1 MQWAT
6 PGLKN
11 HTLSMLITVAFT
23 AASPQVFAEDGLEG
37 LGDLVGGSFRSRAY
51 AVSSDGSVVVGH
63 SEIAGDSCSTLCMSE
78 AFRWTEAGGMVGL
91 HDLAGDTVTSKAYGV
106 SSDGSV
112 VVGGDNFGGFRWT
125 EAGGIVSV
133 EQWLTDSGVTVGGG
147 ISTHTATGT
156 NGDGSV
162 VVGYGE
168 FGSGT
173 EYEAYIARVGSSGSG
188 VTTIGE
194 VSESLSSIS
203 EGASM
208 ALRSTHLLVHSAYSR
223 PMSRKVAIGQKNLW
237 LTGDWGHDNHNG
249 RDGTIGLAEVG
260 LGYNFGTVQ
269 VNISLGETG
278 SKQVLVESGGIDS
291 QGKYAMV
298 EGILPIAEDAGLYAT
313 LGMYGHRGDADIR
326 RGYLN
331 AGLSDFSSGN
341 PDTRTWGL
349 RARLDWEDAYTVK
362 AVQFSP
368 YADLSYS
375 KSKADGYTETGGG
388 FAARFDSS
396 EEEVTELRAG
406 FNMAMPI
413 TTANVHLVGNL
424 EVTHRFDNK
433 GAGTSGQLIGL
444 FAFDLEGREYD
455 STWVKGGIGIEG
467 ELGKGKAFLMLN
479 GTTEGEMPSAW
490 LTASYQMLF

>member
-1 MQWAT
+1 M
-6 PGLKN
+6 
-11 HTLSMLITVAFT
+11 V
-23 AASPQVFAEDGLEG
+23 G
-37 LGDLVGGSFRSRAY
+37 LGDLAGGIFLSRAY
-51 AVSSDGSVVVGH
+51 AASNDGSVVVGFGT
-63 SEIAGDSCSTLCMSE
+63 SGSGYE

-91 HDLAGDTVTSKAYGV
+91 GDLAGGSVKSVASGV
-106 SSDGSV
+106 SGDGSV
-112 VVGGDNFGGFRWT
+112 VVGFSNSGHDDVYDEAFRWT
-125 EAGGIVSV
+125 EAGGMQSV
-133 EQWLTDSGVTVGGG
+133 EQWLTDNGVTVGSG
-147 ISTHTATGT
+147 ISLHMAEGT
-156 NGDGSV
+156 NEDGSV

-168 FGSGT
+168 FGSGK
-173 EYEAYIARVGSSGSG
+173 EAYIARVAPDPDPDPDPEGSG
-188 VTTIGE
+188 VITLNQ
-194 VSESLSSIS
+194 VSQSLSSIS

-208 ALRSTHLLVHSAYSR
+208 ALRSTHLLVNSAYSR

-260 LGYNFGTVQ
+260 LGYNFGAVQ
-269 VNISLGETG
+269 VNIALGETG
-278 SKQVLVESGGIDS
+278 AKQVLVESGGIDS

-413 TTANVHLVGNL
+413 TTANVQLVGNL

-433 GAGTSGQLIGL
+433 SAGTSGQLIGL